1 MGRRRF
7 WFVEVAANEHT
18 HLESR
23 FVKIVVA
30 GGTGF
35 LGESL
40 VKRLLARGDDV
51 AVLSRSARH
60 IRAGRALEWDA
71 RSQGAWSDEV
81 ASADAIINLAGENIS
96 EGRWTAER
104 KKRMVAS
111 RVDATVA
118 IVEALRLDRE
128 RPRTMINA
136 SAVGFYGN
144 RGDEILDESSARG
157 EGFLAELVERWE
169 AAAREA
175 ESLAR
180 LVVLRFGV
188 VLGADGGA
196 LKKMVLPF
204 KLGAGGPIGNG
215 SQWMSW
221 IDREDALRIVEWA
234 IDRDSAR
241 GIYNAT
247 SPQPVRNRD
256 FARALG
262 RALHRPAL
270 IPTPAFALRLA
281 FGEMADEVLLAGQ
294 RVLPRRAEAEGFAFG
309 RPTLDASLAEE
320 LGVD

>member
-1 MGRRRF
+1 MANQRYGR
-7 WFVEVAANEHT
+7 AG
-18 HLESR
+18 LESR
-23 FVKIVVA
+23 VMKIIVA
-30 GGTGF
+30 GGSGF
-35 LGESL
+35 LGEPL
-40 VKRLLARGDDV
+40 VKRLLARGDEV
-51 AVLSRSARH
+51 AVLTRNATH

-71 RSQGAWSDEV
+71 SSQGPWSDEV
-81 ASADAIINLAGENIS
+81 ASADAILNLAGENIG

-111 RVDATVA
+111 RVDATGA
-118 IVEALRLDRE
+118 IVEALRGDPE

-144 RGDEILDESSARG
+144 RGDELLDESSARG

-188 VLGADGGA
+188 VLGVEGGA
-196 LKKMVLPF
+196 LKKMLLPF
-204 KLGAGGPIGNG
+204 KLGAGGPIGSG
-215 SQWMSW
+215 TQWMSW
-221 IDREDALRIVEWA
+221 IDREDALRIVEWTIA
-234 IDRDSAR
+234 HDSAR

-262 RALHRPAL
+262 RVLHRPAL
-270 IPTPAFALRLA
+270 LPTPAFALRVA
-281 FGEMADEVLLAGQ
+281 FGEMAEEVLLAGQ
-294 RVLPRRAEAEGFAFG
+294 RAVPRRAEAEGFAFD
-309 RPTLDASLAEE
+309 RPALDAALAHQIR
-320 LGVD
+320 GD

>member
-1 MGRRRF
+1 M
-7 WFVEVAANEHT
+7 
-18 HLESR
+18 
-23 FVKIVVA
+23 KIVVA
-30 GGTGF
+30 GGSGF
-35 LGESL
+35 LGEPL

-51 AVLSRSARH
+51 AVLTRNATR

-81 ASADAIINLAGENIS
+81 TSADAILNLAGENIG

-111 RVDATVA
+111 RVDATRA
-118 IVEALRLDRE
+118 IVEALRRE
-128 RPRTMINA
+128 PARPRTMINA

-144 RGDEILDESSARG
+144 RGDELLDENSARG

-188 VLGADGGA
+188 VLGGDGGA
-196 LKKMVLPF
+196 LKKMSLPF
-204 KLGAGGPIGNG
+204 KLGAGGAIGSG
-215 SQWMSW
+215 MQWMSW
-221 IDREDALRIVEWA
+221 IDREDAVRIVEWA
-234 IDRDSAR
+234 IDHDSAR

-256 FARALG
+256 FARSLG

-281 FGEMADEVLLAGQ
+281 FGEMAEEVLLAGQ
-294 RVLPRRAEAEGFAFG
+294 RVAPRRAEAEGFTFV
-309 RPTLDASLAEE
+309 RPVIDAALAHE
-320 LGVD
+320 LSRA